1 MKNAALPAPSPG
13 LSKKV
18 YFIEPGLCIDC
29 GACGVICPDE
39 AIMTNTGVITHV
51 LKRAERPVA
60 VVHPDN
66 CNGCGVCVD
75 VCPFDCISPSP
86 ENQAVY
92 LGKVQ
97 VNEKTCVGC
106 LLCEEVCGWDG
117 IYIMPT
123 AQKVEFLESLGLS
136 ERRGS
141 GLRRA
146 RPRGTD
152 AGEPALGSALCFLE
166 AASPWPQSSL
176 AS

>member
-1 MKNAALPAPSPG
+1 MPFEIIAENCTGCSACEKRCPTGAISG

-18 YFIEPGLCIDC
+18 YYIEAAMCIDC
-29 GACGVICPDE
+29 GACGVICPDD
-39 AIMTNTGVITHV
+39 AIMNNHGEITHV

-86 ENQAVY
+86 ENTAVY

-117 IYIMPT
+117 IYIMPSG
-123 AQKVEFLESLGLS
+123 QKEAFLTSLGYDTS
-136 ERRGS
+136 E
-141 GLRRA
+141 
-146 RPRGTD
+146 
-152 AGEPALGSALCFLE
+152 ESAL
-166 AASPWPQSSL
+166 
-176 AS
+176 

>member
-1 MKNAALPAPSPG
+1 M
-13 LSKKV
+13 
-18 YFIEPGLCIDC
+18 CIDC
-29 GACGVICPDE
+29 GAFGVICPDD
-39 AIMTNTGVITHV
+39 AIMNNHGEITHV

-86 ENQAVY
+86 ENTAVY

-117 IYIMPT
+117 IYIMPSG
-123 AQKVEFLESLGLS
+123 QKEAFLSSLGY
-136 ERRGS
+136 EN
-141 GLRRA
+141 
-146 RPRGTD
+146 PD
-152 AGEPALGSALCFLE
+152 AA
-166 AASPWPQSSL
+166 
-176 AS
+176 

>member
-1 MKNAALPAPSPG
+1 MPFNIIAEACTGCSACEKRCPTGAISG
-13 LSKKV
+13 ESKKV

-39 AIMTNTGVITHV
+39 AIMTNHGVITHV

-86 ENQAVY
+86 ENTAVY

-123 AQKVEFLESLGLS
+123 AQKVEFLESLGYP
-136 ERRGS
+136 S
-141 GLRRA
+141 G
-146 RPRGTD
+146 
-152 AGEPALGSALCFLE
+152 EE
-166 AASPWPQSSL
+166 AA
-176 AS
+176 